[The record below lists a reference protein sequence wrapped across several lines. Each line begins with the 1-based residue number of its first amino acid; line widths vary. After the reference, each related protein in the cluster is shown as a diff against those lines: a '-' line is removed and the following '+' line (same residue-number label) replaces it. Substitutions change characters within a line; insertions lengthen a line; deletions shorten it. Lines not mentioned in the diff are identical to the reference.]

1 MKTQKEKSK
10 NEQSTQTLHEG
21 IKFLT
26 SVEGINEYLFTNGLS
41 VLIFPDQSIQT
52 ITVNITYLVGSRN
65 ESYGETGM
73 AHLLE
78 HLLFKGTPGHPN
90 IPQELTEHGANANGT
105 TFYDRTN
112 YYETFAA
119 TDENLAWAL
128 SLEADRMINSF
139 VAKKDLDSEMTVVRN
154 EMERNENDPSRI
166 LMERV
171 MSAAYV
177 WHNYGKSV
185 IGSRADVENVPIE
198 RLQAFYKTYYQ
209 PDNAVLT
216 ISGKINESRVLE
228 LINEYFAPIPRPER
242 KLPDVY
248 TVEPVQEGER
258 SLILQRV
265 GDTQLVNLAYHIPA
279 FAHPDFAPLIVLFD
293 VLGSAPS
300 GRLYKALVESKKASS
315 VWASGFQ
322 LKDPGLA
329 YISAEIRK
337 EDSIEAARDA
347 LVETVENF
355 NSQKLSNEEVER
367 ARTAI
372 LNWFELT
379 LSSSTKTTLELNE
392 CIARGDWRLF
402 FITRD
407 RLRQVT
413 PEQMRQVAAKYL
425 ISSNRTLGTFI
436 PVEDPVRAVITK
448 ITESDLSAMVADY
461 KGDEAFA
468 AGEDFDPTPENIE
481 SRVYRATLP
490 GGLRLA
496 LLPKK
501 TRNEIVHATL
511 ILRFGDEK
519 SLRNRGWINQFVG
532 AMLLRGTTQH
542 TREQIKESFDRL
554 KAAVWVNGANPSST
568 TVSVK
573 TTRANLPEV
582 LRLVAESLRSPSFPE
597 SEFATL
603 KEEIAA
609 NLESG
614 KSDPAMIGERAFRRH
629 LNPYQKGDV
638 RYAPEHQEELE
649 QVEQTTIEDVKKF
662 YSDFYGTANAQ
673 LGVIGDFDEN
683 EISKLA
689 EELLDNWHSSVEFKP
704 VLKDYHDAEPVNLS
718 MATPD
723 KSNAVFYAGLN
734 LKISDDSPDYPAIL
748 LGNFMIG
755 GGFLNSRLAVR
766 IRQKEG
772 LSYTVNSRL
781 LVNSLDESGSFRTF
795 AIFAPENLPKLET
808 AFKQEIESIVEAGFS
823 AEEIEAA
830 KTGYLLALATKR
842 SQDNELAFSLANHL
856 YLERTFVW
864 EKELERKIKSLTP
877 EQINS
882 TIRKHLDPSK
892 ITVVKAGDFKKAGL
906 APVE

>member
-1 MKTQKEKSK
+1 MKPQKEKNK
-10 NEQSTQTLHEG
+10 NEKRPQVRPESL
-21 IKFLT
+21 KFLT
-26 SVEGINEYLFTNGLS
+26 SVEGINEYQLTNGLR
-41 VLIFPDQSIQT
+41 VLIFPDQSVQT

-78 HLLFKGTPGHPN
+78 HLLFKGTPGHSN

-112 YYETFAA
+112 YYETFAV
-119 TDENLAWAL
+119 TEENLNWAL

-154 EMERNENDPSRI
+154 EMERNENDPGRI

-185 IGSRADVENVPIE
+185 IGARADVENVPIE

-209 PDNAVLT
+209 PDNAVL
-216 ISGKINESRVLE
+216 IVSGKIDESRVLE
-228 LINEYFAPIPRPER
+228 LIDKYFAPIPRPER
-242 KLPDVY
+242 KLPNVY

-258 SLILQRV
+258 SVILRRG
-265 GDTQLVNLAYHIPA
+265 GDTQLINLAYHIPA
-279 FAHPDFAPLIVLFD
+279 FAHSDFAALLVLFD
-293 VLGSAPS
+293 VLGNAPS
-300 GRLYKALVESKKASS
+300 GRLYKALVVTKKASS
-315 VWASGFQ
+315 VWASGFR
-322 LKDPGLA
+322 LKDPSLA
-329 YISAEIRK
+329 YISAEVRK
-337 EDSIEAARDA
+337 EDSIQEATDA
-347 LVETVENF
+347 LLETIENF
-355 NSQKLSNEEVER
+355 NSQKLLDEEVER
-367 ARTAI
+367 ARTAL
-372 LNWFELT
+372 LNGFEQT

-413 PEQMRQVAAKYL
+413 PEQVRQAAAKYL
-425 ISSNRTLGTFI
+425 IASNRTLGTFLPI
-436 PVEDPVRAVITK
+436 ENPVRAAVGQV
-448 ITESDLSAMVADY
+448 TESELSEMVKGY
-461 KGDEAFA
+461 KGDETFA
-468 AGEDFDPTPENIE
+468 AGEAFDPTPENIE
-481 SRVYRATLP
+481 ARVYRTTTKD
-490 GGLRLA
+490 GLSLA

-532 AMLLRGTTQH
+532 AMLMRGTTQH
-542 TREQIKESFDRL
+542 TREQLQETFNRL
-554 KAAVWVNGANPSST
+554 KASVWIDGANPSSA
-568 TVSVK
+568 TVSLK

-582 LRLVAESLRSPSFPE
+582 LQLVVESLRSPSFPVN
-597 SEFATL
+597 EFETL

-609 NLESG
+609 DLESG
-614 KSDPAMIGERAFRRH
+614 KSDPGMIGERAFRRH
-629 LNPYQKGDV
+629 LKPYQKGDV
-638 RYAPEHQEELE
+638 RYTPAFEEELE
-649 QVEQTTIEDVKKF
+649 QIQQTTIENVKKF
-662 YSDFYGTANAQ
+662 YADFYGASNAQ
-673 LGVIGDFDEN
+673 LGVVGDFDET

-689 EELLDNWHSSVEFKP
+689 EDLLENWHSSVEFER
-704 VLKDYHDAEPVNLS
+704 VIDDYHEAEPVNLS
-718 MATPD
+718 METPD

-734 LKISDDSPDYPAIL
+734 LKVSDNSPDYAAIL

-772 LSYTVNSRL
+772 LSYSVNSRL
-781 LVNSLDESGSFRTF
+781 LINSLDESGNFRAF

-808 AFKQEIESIVEAGFS
+808 AFQEEIERIVETGFT

-830 KTGYLLALATKR
+830 KTGYLLAQATRR
-842 SQDNELAFSLANHL
+842 SQDNELSFSLANHL
-856 YLERTFVW
+856 YLDRTFARE
-864 EKELERKIKSLTP
+864 EKLEQKIKSLTP

-882 TIRKHLDPSK
+882 AVKKHLEPSK

-906 APVE
+906 TPIE